1 MRIFQ
6 DSVKR
11 TPLKVPAAPAESGCV
26 AVFPPWRVALKRR
39 CTGLKESTQKADAFS
54 VLRRDYTLCSLK
66 IYTKGL

>member
-6 DSVKR
+6 DSVKK
-11 TPLKVPAAPAESGCV
+11 TPLKVPAAPAETGCV

-66 IYTKGL
+66 TGTKGW